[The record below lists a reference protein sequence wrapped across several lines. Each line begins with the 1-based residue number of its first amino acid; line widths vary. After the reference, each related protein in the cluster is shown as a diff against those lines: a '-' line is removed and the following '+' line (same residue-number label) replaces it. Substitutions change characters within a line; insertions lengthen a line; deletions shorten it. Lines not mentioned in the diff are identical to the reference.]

1 MSEKIIS
8 ARTYFTVWAVL
19 MCLTAATAGLS
30 YIDMGAMS
38 PVVALLIATCKGSL
52 VILFFMHA
60 KYVDV
65 KTTILVIVAG
75 FFWLGI
81 MLLMTMTDYIT
92 RVWS

>member
-1 MSEKIIS
+1 MEKQVS

-19 MCLTAATAGLS
+19 MCLTALTAAVS
-30 YIDMGAMS
+30 YVNLGAMS

-52 VILFFMHA
+52 VVLFFMHA

-75 FFWLGI
+75 FFWLAI

-92 RVWS
+92 RAWS